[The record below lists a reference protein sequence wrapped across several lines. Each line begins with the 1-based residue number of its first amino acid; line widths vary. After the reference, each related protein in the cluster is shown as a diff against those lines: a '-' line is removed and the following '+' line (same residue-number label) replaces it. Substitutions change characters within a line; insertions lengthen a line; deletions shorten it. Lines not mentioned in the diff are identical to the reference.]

1 MFVYETKMDTSRRHQ
16 QYLSLGFVKSTHPPK
31 CMTPTGF
38 RFSPHSWRV
47 VFTLH
52 HAGNPN
58 MITDSFKS
66 WINIIIIYSIYPF
79 SLSSEILSFLFGCCT
94 NTNDPS
100 KLFVSLFRLF
110 FLWYIKTWWEWPFLL
125 ARSRWARFSDIIYLS
140 SVVSLSRDDG
150 WHSKYLTNL
159 LYIGI
164 FICCVLYIYI
174 FQNEGWGT
182 PDDEVDG
189 KRLFGGW
196 WKAKE
201 RASWQARPTTTTQE
215 RKIVQTV

>member
-1 MFVYETKMDTSRRHQ
+1 M
-16 QYLSLGFVKSTHPPK
+16 L
-31 CMTPTGF
+31 
-38 RFSPHSWRV
+38 
-47 VFTLH
+47 
-52 HAGNPN
+52 
-58 MITDSFKS
+58 TDSFKS
-66 WINIIIIYSIYPF
+66 WINIIIIYPIYPF

-164 FICCVLYIYI
+164 FICWVLYIYI
-174 FQNEGWGT
+174 FQNGGGELLMMRWTERDCSVGGGRQRNVLR
-182 PDDEVDG
+182 DRYG
-189 KRLFGGW
+189 RQQQHKR
-196 WKAKE
+196 E
-201 RASWQARPTTTTQE
+201 RSCKRSSGRETVTAERYHLSCALASSRI
-215 RKIVQTV
+215 RS